1 MHPMRR
7 YLSLAGTALL
17 LGVVACQSL
26 TVDNPDTPDRNRA
39 LSSGEDVKGI
49 LNSSFNT
56 WFLANQYVE
65 PGLAFGVMADN
76 MTAAWGNF
84 GMRFNGQEPRIAYRN
99 STSSGDRGL
108 AQSPWEQNYEALGKA
123 NDGLAAIRRGVSI
136 GDANT
141 VEAYKALAF
150 LVQGA
155 SLGNLGMI
163 FDRAFITDET
173 TNPDTITLQPYAKV
187 SAAAVTKYD
196 SVIAISAG
204 KSWSLP
210 EAVSPGL
217 VLTAETIGRVA
228 NTMAARQMVF
238 TARTKAEN
246 DKTNWAKVLQ
256 YAEKGISTG
265 STPFDISLTGD
276 FTNWYD
282 YIKLYGD
289 YEGWVRADQ
298 RVIAMMDS
306 TQPQVFTSQTPP
318 PMADTTKDHRLVTDF
333 TYYTSIPYPSARG
346 VWFFSNWVHER
357 YLYHTWDAATAGT
370 GPMPIVLAAEND
382 LIIAEALIRTGGDR
396 ARAAALINRTRVGRG
411 RRAIPADAAMTD
423 AMLLN
428 MIMYERDIEL
438 FATGGGQPFYDR
450 RRIDGLQP
458 MTPRHLPIPALELET
473 LGIPVYTFGGANN
486 PDM

>member
-1 MHPMRR
+1 MCTTKRH
-7 YLSLAGTALL
+7 LAIIGGALL
-17 LGVVACQSL
+17 LGTAGCQSL
-26 TVDNPDTPDRNRA
+26 TVDNPNNPDRERA
-39 LSSGEDVKGI
+39 QSNGEDVKGI
-49 LNSSFNT
+49 VSSSFNT
-56 WFLANQYVE
+56 WFLANQDVE
-65 PGLAFGVMADN
+65 PGLALGVMADN

-84 GMRFNGQEPRIAYRN
+84 GMRFNGQEPRIAYDN

-108 AQSPWEQNYEALGKA
+108 TQSPWSGNYEALGKA
-123 NDGLAAIRRGVSI
+123 NDGMGAIRRGVDI

-141 VEAYKALAF
+141 TAAYKALGF
-150 LVQGA
+150 FVQGA

-173 TNPDTITLQPYAKV
+173 TNPDTISLQPYAVV
-187 SAAAVTKYD
+187 SAAAVAKYD
-196 SVIAISAG
+196 SVIATAAG
-204 KSWSLP
+204 QSWTLP
-210 EAVSPGL
+210 DDVAPGMT
-217 VLTAETIGRVA
+217 LTADAMARIA
-228 NTMAARQMVF
+228 STMAARQLVF

-246 DKTNWAKVLQ
+246 DATDWARVLR
-256 YAEKGISTG
+256 YAENGISTG
-265 STPFDISLTGD
+265 VAPFDIAPVGD
-276 FTNWYD
+276 FNNWYD

-298 RVIAMMDS
+298 RVIALMDS
-306 TQPQVFTSQTPP
+306 TQPKVFTSQTAP
-318 PMADTTKDHRLVTDF
+318 PMADTTKDHRLATDF
-333 TYYTSIPYPSARG
+333 KYYASIPYPAARG

-382 LIIAEALIRTGGDR
+382 LLIAEALVRTGGDK
-396 ARAAALINRTRVGRG
+396 ARAADLINRTRVGRG
-411 RRAIPADAAMTD
+411 RRAVPASGSMSNQE
-423 AMLLN
+423 LLD

-458 MTPRHLPIPALELET
+458 MTPRHLPIPAIELET
-473 LGIPVYTFGGANN
+473 DGFPVYTFGGADH